1 MSFAVSSDSS
11 LIRFVK
17 KNKKNSLSGHI
28 TLEDCTFSSG
38 SLMQLVFLLCFNVLS
53 AAL

>member
-17 KNKKNSLSGHI
+17 KIVYQDTI

>member
-17 KNKKNSLSGHI
+17 KNKIVYQDTI

>member
-17 KNKKNSLSGHI
+17 KNKKIVYQDTI